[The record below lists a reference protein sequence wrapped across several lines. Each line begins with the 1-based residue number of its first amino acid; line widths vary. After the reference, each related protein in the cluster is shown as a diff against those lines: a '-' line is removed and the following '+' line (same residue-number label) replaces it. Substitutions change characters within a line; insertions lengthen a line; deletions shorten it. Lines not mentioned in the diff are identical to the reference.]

1 MKKTFS
7 FSHLIMLGT
16 FALAGGL
23 FLAACTPTPTS
34 TDNLLAGGSNK
45 VLSAQDLGKN
55 TDTLNP
61 ITGTTSDNTAS
72 TPSSTIAPTAQ
83 PINNTGEL
91 PTAPQKEPMKTLADF
106 PKVSAKEATIT
117 TNKGDIT
124 FSLEMDKAP
133 LTVTN
138 FVTLAKDGFYNGIK
152 FHRIIAGFMAQVGDP
167 LTKDDSKKDLW
178 GTGGPGYTISD
189 EFNPDLK
196 FDGAGVVAMA
206 NVGQPNTGGSQIFI
220 TYDDTPWLNGK
231 HAIFGKVTSG
241 MDVVN
246 KLEIGDHIVKVTYK

>member
-1 MKKTFS
+1 MKKTYYFS
-7 FSHLIMLGT
+7 RLIMLGT
-16 FALAGGL
+16 VALIGGL
-23 FLAACTPTPTS
+23 FLAACAPTPTS

-45 VLSAQDLGKN
+45 VLSAQDLASITSGN
-55 TDTLNP
+55 T
-61 ITGTTSDNTAS
+61 IS
-72 TPSSTIAPTAQ
+72 TPSGTIAPTAQ
-83 PINNTGEL
+83 PVNTGEL

-124 FSLEMDKAP
+124 FSLEIDKAP

-178 GTGGPGYTISD
+178 GTGGPGYTIAD

-220 TYDDTPWLNGK
+220 TYDATPWLNGK
-231 HAIFGKVTSG
+231 HAIFGKVTAG
-241 MDVVN
+241 MDVLN
-246 KLEIGDHIVKVTYK
+246 KLEIGDQIVKVTYK